1 MKVSIVVPVFNAE
14 KYLEE
19 CIESALNQTFKDIEI
34 IAVNDG
40 SNDGSLNILRRF
52 SDFKDCRYRIVW
64 VMVESERSRLHNN
77 LLYAKTW
84 QKFKKR
90 DWF

>member
-1 MKVSIVVPVFNAE
+1 MKVSIIVPVFNAE

-52 SDFKDCRYRIVW
+52 SDFKDCRYRIV
-64 VMVESERSRLHNN
+64 
-77 LLYAKTW
+77 
-84 QKFKKR
+84 
-90 DWF
+90 